1 MFARSTVVP
10 AADENLRAK
19 ARRWQARAADAADPR
34 QREMFERLAA
44 DYEAAAVS
52 TRRHGA

>member
-1 MFARSTVVP
+1 MLARTKAVP
-10 AADENLRAK
+10 VAGEDMKEK

-44 DYEAAAVS
+44 DYEAAAF
-52 TRRHGA
+52 TAQRHGG

>member
-1 MFARSTVVP
+1 MLSRTDVLGP
-10 AADENLRAK
+10 DCEEMKQK

-44 DYEAAAVS
+44 DYEAAAIS
-52 TRRHGA
+52 ARRHGA